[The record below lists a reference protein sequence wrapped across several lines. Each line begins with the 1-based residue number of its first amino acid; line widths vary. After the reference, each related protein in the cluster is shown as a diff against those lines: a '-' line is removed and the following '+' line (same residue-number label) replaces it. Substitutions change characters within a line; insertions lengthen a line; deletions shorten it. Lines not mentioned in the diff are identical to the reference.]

1 MLEFTLDLEQN
12 PSAANWD
19 EADRLAALERYGIL
33 ESGREDAFDDVA
45 ELAADILEAPI
56 AVVNFIA
63 ADRQWFK
70 AEVGI
75 GKDSLPLDVSICRH
89 AIMQR
94 GVLVVPDLTQDD
106 RFRGNPLIHVADG
119 LRFYAGAVVETPDG
133 LPLGTVCVLDR
144 KSRPRGISE
153 RQKRALEMLAKQ
165 TMARLE
171 LKRSEITA
179 QAERA
184 RAEKHA
190 RRLSL
195 VAKASTILLGADD
208 QVDAVRVLLL
218 LVSKEFGLDAAFH
231 YQCGDG
237 ALKLV
242 AGVGTCP

>member
-12 PSAANWD
+12 PSAPNWD

-33 ESGREDAFDDVA
+33 ESDREEAFDDVA

-63 ADRQWFK
+63 VDRQWFK

-89 AIMQR
+89 AILR
-94 GVLVVPDLTQDD
+94 PGVLVVPDLTQDD
-106 RFRGNPLIHVADG
+106 RFQGNPLIHAADG
-119 LRFYAGAVVETPDG
+119 LRFYAGAVLETPDK

-144 KSRPRGISE
+144 ESRPQGISE
-153 RQKRALEMLAKQ
+153 RQKRALEVLAKQ

-171 LKRSEITA
+171 LRRSESA
-179 QAERA
+179 ARVERA

-190 RRLSL
+190 RRLSPRRQRFCS
-195 VAKASTILLGADD
+195 VQTI
-208 QVDAVRVLLL
+208 R
-218 LVSKEFGLDAAFH
+218 SMPCEPCSH
-231 YQCGDG
+231 
-237 ALKLV
+237 
-242 AGVGTCP
+242 